1 MAYFNGSK
9 DFLLALKGEK
19 GEKGEPGIQGES
31 STWYC
36 GTGITGSSTE
46 ITVFPFS
53 NVSNAKMYDMYLNT
67 DTGNVYQCV
76 IGGAADEAMWCYKC
90 NIKGESV
97 ELADTL
103 DEQGKAAEA
112 RMVGEALREKA
123 TIDDLT
129 NYVNEMRDEVIKAVL
144 SAEEMDKI
152 LSEDPERVLGK
163 HFMYVGETTNKYRKG
178 GVYKLTEEIMD

>member
-1 MAYFNGSK
+1 MAYFNGSE

-19 GEKGEPGIQGES
+19 GEKGDNGES
-31 STWYC
+31 SKWFC

-46 ITVFPFS
+46 STVFPFS

-67 DTGNVYQCV
+67 DTGSVYQCV
-76 IGGAADEAMWCYKC
+76 IGGAADEAKWRYKC
-90 NIKGESV
+90 NIKGDSV
-97 ELADTL
+97 ELAATL

-112 RMVGEALREKA
+112 SMVGEALKETA
-123 TIDDLT
+123 TKKDLAE
-129 NYVNEMRDEVIKAVL
+129 YVSEMRDEVIKAVM
-144 SAEEMDKI
+144 SAEDMDKI